1 MGRAHIKT
9 KWAQLKSPR
18 PKQRKR
24 THWSLFTKTS
34 PFLVNIK
41 RRKSNTATSSSA
53 KPSAYKYL
61 LSSALTTPPSLSRL
75 LALCVCVCL
84 SLSTPCLERS
94 ESLSK
99 HVGLP
104 GPPHRYSLPT
114 IFYFYFYIYFYFSDD
129 LDLCF
134 VYEAV
139 LFKLCFLIM
148 CYRF

>member
-24 THWSLFTKTS
+24 THWSLFTKPS

-61 LSSALTTPPSLSRL
+61 LSSALTAPPSLSLSRL
-75 LALCVCVCL
+75 LALRVCVSL
-84 SLSTPCLERS
+84 SLSQFFVWNDPRVWASMLVYQDLLTGTLSPNYLLLLLLRWFRS
-94 ESLSK
+94 VFCIWSCI
-99 HVGLP
+99 V
-104 GPPHRYSLPT
+104 
-114 IFYFYFYIYFYFSDD
+114 
-129 LDLCF
+129 
-134 VYEAV
+134 
-139 LFKLCFLIM
+139 
-148 CYRF
+148 

>member
-9 KWAQLKSPR
+9 KLAQLKSPR

-24 THWSLFTKTS
+24 THWSLFIKTS

-61 LSSALTTPPSLSRL
+61 LSSALTAPPSLSLFRL
-75 LALCVCVCL
+75 LALRVCVCL
-84 SLSTPCLERS
+84 FLSLN
-94 ESLSK
+94 SLFGTIREFEQACWFTRTSSQ
-99 HVGLP
+99 VL
-104 GPPHRYSLPT
+104 SLPT
-114 IFYFYFYIYFYFSDD
+114 IFYFYFSDD

-134 VYEAV
+134 VYEAI

>member
-34 PFLVNIK
+34 PFHVNIK

-61 LSSALTTPPSLSRL
+61 LSSALTAPPSLSLFRL
-75 LALCVCVCL
+75 LALRVCVCVSF
-84 SLSTPCLERS
+84 SLSILCLERS

-104 GPPHRYSLPT
+104 GPPHRYSLSQLSFTFTSPM
-114 IFYFYFYIYFYFSDD
+114 I
-129 LDLCF
+129 
-134 VYEAV
+134 
-139 LFKLCFLIM
+139 
-148 CYRF
+148 

>member
-61 LSSALTTPPSLSRL
+61 LSSALTAPPSLSLFRL
-75 LALCVCVCL
+75 LALRVCVCVSF
-84 SLSTPCLERS
+84 SLSILCLERS

-104 GPPHRYSLPT
+104 GPPHRYSLSQLSFTFTSPM
-114 IFYFYFYIYFYFSDD
+114 I
-129 LDLCF
+129 
-134 VYEAV
+134 
-139 LFKLCFLIM
+139 
-148 CYRF
+148 

>member
-1 MGRAHIKT
+1 MSPIKIPKAQT
-9 KWAQLKSPR
+9 KKKDPLVIIHKA
-18 PKQRKR
+18 
-24 THWSLFTKTS
+24 S

-61 LSSALTTPPSLSRL
+61 LSSALTAPPSLSLFRL
-75 LALCVCVCL
+75 LALRVCVCL
-84 SLSTPCLERS
+84 FLSLN
-94 ESLSK
+94 SLFGTIREFEQACWFTRTSSQ
-99 HVGLP
+99 VL
-104 GPPHRYSLPT
+104 SLPT
-114 IFYFYFYIYFYFSDD
+114 IFYFYFSDD

>member
-1 MGRAHIKT
+1 MGRAHIK
-9 KWAQLKSPR
+9 AELKRPR

-24 THWSLFTKTS
+24 THWSLFAKTS

-41 RRKSNTATSSSA
+41 RRKSNPATSSSA
-53 KPSAYKYL
+53 KPSAFKYL
-61 LSSALTTPPSLSRL
+61 LSSTLTTPPSLSRSLPLSVL
-75 LALCVCVCL
+75 LLL
-84 SLSTPCLERS
+84 SLSLSSLCLERS

-114 IFYFYFYIYFYFSDD
+114 IFFFYFYFSDD

-134 VYEAV
+134 VSEAV

>member
-9 KWAQLKSPR
+9 KLAQLKSPR

-34 PFLVNIK
+34 PFHVNIK

-61 LSSALTTPPSLSRL
+61 LSSALTAPPSLSVFRL
-75 LALCVCVCL
+75 LALRVCVCVSF
-84 SLSTPCLERS
+84 SLSILCLERS

-104 GPPHRYSLPT
+104 GPPHRYSLSQLSFTFTSPM
-114 IFYFYFYIYFYFSDD
+114 I
-129 LDLCF
+129 
-134 VYEAV
+134 
-139 LFKLCFLIM
+139 
-148 CYRF
+148 